1 MPDLWPHQKRTL
13 EWAAARTS
21 MRLALP
27 MSAGKSRVV
36 VELLKARDCRRV
48 LVLCPLS
55 VVGVW
60 PRELA
65 KWSDPQ
71 WSTWSGEVPG
81 RGGRLKKVTTVA
93 EKAHA
98 LTDHIH
104 SAPDDRHLVAI
115 NYDSFYRPGML
126 DAILAIQW
134 DALILDESHRIQSP
148 TGPTSKK
155 AAVVAEH
162 VRSTG
167 GLVAGLSG
175 TPFGNDGFA
184 LWGQMRAI
192 KPGLLPAAYGAFEHQ
207 WGQPRTK
214 RDGSP
219 LTTPF
224 GKVIYDGI
232 QPHRRDE
239 LVERCSIAMFAVTPQ
254 EVDQAIGLEDPTEQE
269 WTCDADPVT
278 RRAHDDLQ
286 RHGVAVLDDG
296 TVSADNALVTM
307 LRAAQIT
314 SGLAPLEDQDPQPL
328 HKEMLKAPKAKLLDD
343 LIETI
348 PADEPIV
355 VFGRFRHDLDVIAAV
370 ARNHKRTY
378 GELSGRRRD
387 ALAGDATMAD
397 VQIAG
402 VQLQSGGVGID
413 LTRARHAVWY
423 ALDFSL
429 SDHMQARKRV
439 HRAGQKRH
447 VHLHYLAVAGTVD
460 ETISA
465 ALQRRENV
473 VDAMVRQLAHPT
485 TTDMREAA

>member
-1 MPDLWPHQKRTL
+1 VPDLWPHQQRAL
-13 EWAAARTS
+13 DWAAARNN
-21 MRLALP
+21 MLLALP

-36 VELLKARDCRRV
+36 VEMLDARQAQRV

-65 KWSDPQ
+65 RWSDRP

-81 RGGRLKKVTTVA
+81 RGGRLKKISSVA
-93 EKAHA
+93 EKADA
-98 LTDHIH
+98 LYQHIH
-104 SAPDDRHLVAI
+104 DDINGRHLVAV
-115 NYDSFYRPGML
+115 NYDSFWRPGML
-126 DAILAIQW
+126 DAILAIHW
-134 DALILDESHRIQSP
+134 DAVILDESHRIQAPS
-148 TGPTSKK
+148 GSASK
-155 AAVVAEH
+155 AAAKVADH

-167 GLVAGLSG
+167 GIVVGLSG

-192 KPGLLPAAYGAFEHQ
+192 KPGLLPSAYGAFEHQ
-207 WGQPRTK
+207 WGQPRTR
-214 RDGSP
+214 RDGTT

-224 GKVIYDGI
+224 GKVLYDGI
-232 QPHRRDE
+232 RAHRRQE
-239 LVERCSIAMFAVTPQ
+239 LVERCSIAMFAVTAD

-269 WTCDADPVT
+269 WTCDADTVT
-278 RRAHDDLQ
+278 RKAHDDLK
-286 RHGVAVLDDG
+286 RSGIAVLDDG
-296 TVSADNALVTM
+296 TVTADNALVTM

-314 SGLAPLEDQDPQPL
+314 SGLAPLEDQDARPL
-328 HKEMLKAPKAKLLDD
+328 HDDMLKAPKAKLLDD
-343 LIETI
+343 LVSSIA
-348 PADEPIV
+348 ADEAIV

-370 ARNHKRTY
+370 AKKHGRTH

-387 ALAGDATMAD
+387 ALAADATMAA
-397 VQIAG
+397 VQVAG

-413 LTRARHAVWY
+413 LTRARHAIWY

-439 HRAGQKRH
+439 HRAGQRRH
-447 VHLHYLAVAGTVD
+447 VHLHYLAVTGTVD

-473 VDAMVRQLAHPT
+473 VDAMVQHLAGPIDAGRQ
-485 TTDMREAA
+485 AA